1 MTEAFFAVVPGPFM
15 GDVVTCK
22 ECGTRYDSGHGFCPH
37 CGSTVRG
44 STLPA
49 AVAVAQR
56 RDPGRRRVQAS
67 GALLLL
73 VGALFLLSSLIGL
86 AVPMGE
92 VAQQF
97 VEPMADQPG
106 GTLVLQGPQ
115 NASFAAVVTTQDGA
129 ELANVTGHV
138 GALYVTS
145 PDHASLHVVASWQ
158 ANGTA
163 GSMGFA
169 TEFDAIVLPGNT
181 LEVGVDEVEE
191 GTVVVSATLR
201 KIVQVGRVAFIAV
214 AATLLGGG
222 LCALLL
228 RAWPFAVA
236 AALLGILLAAIVLV
250 GYLVAGLLFALPFG
264 FAAFFILRGRRYFRR
279 AGG

>member
-1 MTEAFFAVVPGPFM
+1 M

-67 GALLLL
+67 GALLLI
-73 VGALFLLSSLIGL
+73 VGSLFLVSSLIGL

-106 GTLVLQGPQ
+106 GTLVLQAPQ
-115 NASFAAVVTTQDGA
+115 DASFDAVVTTQAGD
-129 ELANVTGHV
+129 EIANVTGHAGPLNV
-138 GALYVTS
+138 SS
-145 PDHASLHVVASWQ
+145 PDHASLRVVARWQ

-163 GSMGFA
+163 GSMGFGA
-169 TEFDAIVLPGNT
+169 EFDAIVLAGDR
-181 LEVGVDEVEE
+181 LAIALDEPQDGDVL
-191 GTVVVSATLR
+191 VSPTLR
-201 KIVQVGRVAFIAV
+201 KIVQVGRVVFIAV

-228 RAWPFAVA
+228 RAWPFAVV
-236 AALLGILLAAIVLV
+236 AALIGILLAAIVLV

-279 AGG
+279 AGE